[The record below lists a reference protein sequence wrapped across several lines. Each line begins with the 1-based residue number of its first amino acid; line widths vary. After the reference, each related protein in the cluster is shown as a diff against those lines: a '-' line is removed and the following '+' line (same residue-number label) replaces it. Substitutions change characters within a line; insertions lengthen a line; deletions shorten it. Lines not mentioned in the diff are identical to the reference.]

1 VPDTLYSD
9 PAYYRMLFDRREHD
23 LPFYL
28 ALAAEADG
36 PILELGIGAGR
47 VALALARA
55 GYAVTGIDRSTEM
68 LSSLAVRAETERP
81 EVRSRLYWH
90 HGDATELRL
99 GTRFALVIYPFNGL
113 AHHHRPADL
122 AALFASVH
130 QHLAHGGIFA
140 FDVLLPDPVL
150 LRGESSTIP
159 WFRHP
164 ATGEVCR
171 CDEDVSYDE
180 AARLLTIRTTIRF
193 MERERPTETLE
204 LVVRQYFADETPTLL
219 ARAGFELDRSVDLG
233 DSLGYV
239 CRPRA

>member
-1 VPDTLYSD
+1 MPETLYSD
-9 PAYYRMLFDRREHD
+9 PAYYRMLFDRRQHD

-28 ALAAEADG
+28 GLGAEAEG
-36 PILELGIGAGR
+36 PVLEVGIGTGR

-55 GYAVTGIDRSTEM
+55 GHAVTGIDRSTDM
-68 LSSLAVRAETERP
+68 LSSLAACAEKEPP
-81 EVRSRLYWH
+81 EVRARLCWH
-90 HGDATELRL
+90 HGDATALRL

-113 AHHHRPADL
+113 AHHHSSAEL
-122 AALFASVH
+122 AALFANVH
-130 QHLAHGGIFA
+130 QHLAHGGIFG

-180 AARLLTIRTTIRF
+180 ATRLLTIRTTIRF
-193 MERERPTETLE
+193 MERERPAETLE
-204 LVVRQYFADETPTLL
+204 LVVRQHFAEETPSLL
-219 ARAGFELDRSVDLG
+219 AAAGFELSRSVDLG

-239 CRPRA
+239 CRARA